1 MRTGLACIHEPTAVV
16 LRPDAIRMSSN
27 RGCKF
32 SSPGLCPRHSRIS
45 IRYRA
50 TPLPSGYATD
60 PSPYEN
66 AGAPAIS
73 KGSSDKRLIY
83 FLSLFFILI

>member
-1 MRTGLACIHEPTAVV
+1 MQLHE
-16 LRPDAIRMSSN
+16 LQ

-32 SSPGLCPRHSRIS
+32 SSRPLPRHSRIS

-50 TPLPSGYATD
+50 APLPSGYATD

-66 AGAPAIS
+66 AGTPAIS

-83 FLSLFFILI
+83 FLSLFFHINLTPD

>member
-1 MRTGLACIHEPTAVV
+1 
-16 LRPDAIRMSSN
+16 MSSN
-27 RGCKF
+27 RGCKI

>member
-1 MRTGLACIHEPTAVV
+1 
-16 LRPDAIRMSSN
+16 MSSN

-50 TPLPSGYATD
+50 TPFPSGYATA
-60 PSPYEN
+60 PSPCAN

-73 KGSSDKRLIY
+73 KGIRDKRLIY